1 MNEINITDHISV
13 TVKPTTQEDID
24 RDINYH
30 KAQKVAEKML
40 SLGLISLSEFNKL
53 TQINRQTFSP
63 FLVEIMPEIR

>member
-1 MNEINITDHISV
+1 MNEINITDHINV

-24 RDINYH
+24 RDISYH

-63 FLVEIMPEIR
+63 FLVEIMPKIR